1 MRSGLRRLGAM
12 PPALE
17 TLPMFPLGLVAL
29 PGSVI
34 PLRLF
39 EPRYLALHEHLVI
52 EDDHFGIVLIERGTA
67 EAGGGD
73 DRFAVGTVMSA
84 VRSSVLDDGS
94 VLVFAVGQQRIRIH
108 EWLDPQPYPFAVV
121 EWLGQ
126 PAVDASTEP
135 LVHECVRLL
144 GELVEV
150 AASLG
155 SDVSEPNL
163 TIGDDVVAAMYEIAH
178 IAPLQEIDQ
187 QRILEQESASAAAEI
202 LRTEICGIIEILEHE
217 SGGT

>member
-1 MRSGLRRLGAM
+1 MSRV
-12 PPALE
+12 LE
-17 TLPMFPLGLVAL
+17 ALPMFPLGLVAL

-52 EDDHFGIVLIERGTA
+52 EDDRFGIVLIERGTA

-84 VRSSVLDDGS
+84 VRSSVLDDGT
-94 VLVFAVGQQRIRIH
+94 VLVFAVGQERIRIH
-108 EWLDPQPYPFAVV
+108 EWLDPQPYPVAIV
-121 EWLGQ
+121 ERLSQ
-126 PAVDASTEP
+126 PTVDASTEP
-135 LVHECVRLL
+135 LVQECADQLRKLI
-144 GELVEV
+144 EV
-150 AASLG
+150 ATSFG
-155 SDVSEPNL
+155 SEIPDPDL
-163 TIGDDVVAAMYEIAH
+163 TIGDDAVAAMYEIAH

-202 LRTEICGIIEILEHE
+202 INNELLGIIEILEHE
-217 SGGT
+217 SGGA

>member
-1 MRSGLRRLGAM
+1 MLAFRRLDAM

-73 DRFAVGTVMSA
+73 DRFAVGSVMSA

-94 VLVFAVGQQRIRIH
+94 VLVIAVGQQRIRIH
-108 EWLDPQPYPFAVV
+108 EWLDPDPYPIAVV
-121 EWLGQ
+121 ERLGL
-126 PAVDASTEP
+126 PAVDAATEP
-135 LVHECVRLL
+135 LVRECGLL
-144 GELVEV
+144 LTKLIEV
-150 AASLG
+150 AAALG
-155 SDVSEPNL
+155 SDIAEPDL
-163 TIGDDVVAAMYEIAH
+163 VIGEDVVAAMYEIAH

-187 QRILEQESASAAAEI
+187 QRILEQENASAAAEI
-202 LRTEICGIIEILEHE
+202 VRAELLGILEILEHE
-217 SGGT
+217 TGAT

>member
-1 MRSGLRRLGAM
+1 M
-12 PPALE
+12 PPVLE

-52 EDDHFGIVLIERGTA
+52 EDDRFGIVLIERGTA

-84 VRSSVLDDGS
+84 VRSSVLDDGT
-94 VLVFAVGQQRIRIH
+94 VLVFAVGQHRIRIH
-108 EWLDPQPYPFAVV
+108 EWLDPQPYPIAIV
-121 EWLGQ
+121 ERLGQ
-126 PAVDASTEP
+126 PVVDASTEP
-135 LVHECVRLL
+135 SVQECARLL
-144 GELVEV
+144 RRLVEV
-150 AASLG
+150 ATSLG
-155 SDVSEPNL
+155 SDIPEPDL
-163 TIGDDVVAAMYEIAH
+163 TIGDDAVAAMYEIAH

-187 QRILEQESASAAAEI
+187 QRILEQERASAAAEI
-202 LRTEICGIIEILEHE
+202 LRTELLGILEILEHE
-217 SGGT
+217 SGET